1 MFRWAC
7 RALRWLSRR
16 DVMTGLAI
24 DLWPRWLRILL
35 VGIIAAVVIGSG
47 WFTYRY
53 FAKPVFLKVAAGS
66 ADGEALLLTSAISAR
81 LTASGAHVR
90 LKVVDAGTSAKASEM
105 LAGGKA
111 DLAVVR
117 GDTAGL
123 SDARSVLLLTH
134 GVVLI
139 LVPPNV
145 DADGLGDLRN
155 MTIGVI
161 GGTVNRPTIEALKQV
176 YQFDH
181 AKVRFQDV
189 AIRDGAAALSSGQV
203 HALLAV
209 VPLTEKYLAKVRQ
222 FFQQSGAKGSA
233 PKLIEIESA
242 GAVAN
247 VAQYYESYDIPKGT
261 LRGAPPV
268 PSDDLTSLRVSFF
281 LVANKSV
288 DADAITDLTQSL
300 VDVRRDLLSQYPIL
314 AQAGAPST
322 DADALIPI
330 HPGAATYYGGNQQSF
345 LDKYDDKLYYG
356 TLLLGSLISVI
367 VAAWRFAGSGTASK
381 SMLEP
386 LYELGNEIKS
396 ARSEAELDEI
406 EKRID
411 DILKGEL
418 ARNAKGEGTDG
429 AEMAALGLAAQRLQ
443 HLMSHR
449 RTALRRTP
457 ANKEVADVR

>member
-1 MFRWAC
+1 
-7 RALRWLSRR
+7 
-16 DVMTGLAI
+16 MTNLAI

-35 VGIIAAVVIGSG
+35 VGIITAVALGSG
-47 WFTYRY
+47 LFTYRY
-53 FAKPVFLKVAAGS
+53 FAKPVFLTVAVGS
-66 ADGEALLLTSAISAR
+66 FDGKALALISAISAR
-81 LTASGAHVR
+81 LTASNAHVR
-90 LKVVDAGTSAKASEM
+90 LKIVDTGTSLKASEL
-105 LAGGKA
+105 LAANKA
-111 DLAVVR
+111 ELAIVR
-117 GDTAGL
+117 ADTGNL

-139 LVPPNV
+139 VAPSAASPDSV
-145 DADGLGDLRN
+145 GDLRD

-161 GGTVNRPTIEALKQV
+161 GGAINRPTVEALKQV
-176 YQFDH
+176 YQFDR

-189 AIRDGAAALSSGQV
+189 AIADGAAALSSGQV

-209 VPLTEKYLAKVRQ
+209 VPVTEKYLARVRQ
-222 FFQQSGAKGSA
+222 FFQRTGAKGAA

-268 PSDDLTSLRVSFF
+268 PSDDLTSLRVSYF

-288 DADAITDLTQSL
+288 DADTITDLTQSL

-314 AQAGAPST
+314 AQAAAPST

-330 HPGAATYYGGNQQSF
+330 HPGAATYYNGNQQSF

-356 TLLLGSLISVI
+356 SLLLGSLISI
-367 VAAWRFAGSGTASK
+367 IIAAWRFAGSGIASQ

-386 LYELGNEIKS
+386 LYDLGNEIKG
-396 ARSEAELDEI
+396 ARSEEELEEI

-411 DILKGEL
+411 DMLKAEL
-418 ARNAKGEGTDG
+418 ARNANGEGADST
-429 AEMAALGLAAQRLQ
+429 EMAALSLAAHRLQ
-443 HLMSHR
+443 YLMSHR
-449 RTALRRTP
+449 RTLLRGGS
-457 ANKEVADVR
+457 AGAEAVQIK

>member
-1 MFRWAC
+1 
-7 RALRWLSRR
+7 
-16 DVMTGLAI
+16 MTNLAI
-24 DLWPRWLRILL
+24 NLWPRWLRILL
-35 VGIIAAVVIGSG
+35 VGAITAAIIGGG
-47 WFTYRY
+47 WLTYHY
-53 FAKPVFLKVAAGS
+53 FAKPIYLTVAAGS
-66 ADGEALLLTSAISAR
+66 ADGEALALTSAISAR
-81 LTASGAHVR
+81 LTASKSHIR
-90 LKVVDAGTSAKASEM
+90 LKVSDSGTSAKAAEL
-105 LAGGKA
+105 LAAGKA
-111 DLAVVR
+111 DLAIVR
-117 GDTAGL
+117 GDTGGL
-123 SDARSVLLLTH
+123 ADARSVMLVTH

-139 LVPPNV
+139 MAPSTVS
-145 DADGLGDLRN
+145 ADSLGDLRDT
-155 MTIGVI
+155 TIGII
-161 GGTVNRPTIEALKQV
+161 GGAINRPTVDALKQV
-176 YQFDH
+176 YQFDR

-189 AIRDGAAALSSGQV
+189 AIADGAAALSSGQV

-222 FFQQSGAKGSA
+222 FFQQAGAKGAA

-261 LRGAPPV
+261 LRGAPPA

-288 DADAITDLTQSL
+288 DAGAITDLTQSL

-330 HPGAATYYGGNQQSF
+330 HPGAATYYNGNQQSF

-356 TLLLGSLISVI
+356 SLLLGSLISII
-367 VAAWRFAGSGTASK
+367 VAAWRFAGSGTASQ

-386 LYELGNEIKS
+386 LYELGNEIKN
-396 ARSEAELDEI
+396 ATSEAELEEI

-411 DILKGEL
+411 GILKTEL
-418 ARNAKGEGTDG
+418 ARNASGDG
-429 AEMAALGLAAQRLQ
+429 ADSSEMAALGLAAHRLQ
-443 HLMSHR
+443 YLMSHCR
-449 RTALRRTP
+449 SRIGGAPDP
-457 ANKEVADVR
+457 AHAAGNK